1 MTTAPASASTVRRL
15 HPDDVAAVRA
25 IMEAA
30 LPVDRMP
37 GHTAADIDR
46 AIARL
51 PIDPD
56 GTAVALEGD
65 RVVGY
70 CTPRSD
76 DLTVHPDHRRRG
88 HGRRLV
94 AEARLIAAE
103 RGRTHL
109 QLHGP
114 QHLPATRAFIDA
126 LGFRYQSSLWRFE
139 LAPEVAVPEASFP
152 PDIDLRPLAPDE
164 DLDAFVGLLND
175 TFADH
180 PTPMSWTVDVIRHVN
195 SLPDFD
201 PTGIRIVTRAGRP
214 ADLVAFVRAEVGRDE
229 AGAVEGSI
237 GLVGVRTAWRG
248 RGLGR
253 ELLRW
258 AVGHLRGR
266 GAGLVHLSVEA
277 LNETATRIYRAAGF
291 VPTIEWPHYVL
302 DALPPSADRASGGA
316 SGSATGAGP
325 SR

>member
-1 MTTAPASASTVRRL
+1 MTTAPTFAYTVRRL
-15 HPDDVAAVRA
+15 QPADVAAVRA

-37 GHTAADIDR
+37 GHAAADIDR

-51 PIDPD
+51 PIDRD

-76 DLTVHPDHRRRG
+76 DLTVRPDHRRRG

-103 RGRTHL
+103 RGRAHL

-139 LAPEVAVPEASFP
+139 LAPDVAVPAASFP
-152 PDIDLRPLAPDE
+152 PDVDVRTLAPDE
-164 DLDAFVGLLND
+164 DLDVFVGLLND

-201 PTGIRIVTRAGRP
+201 PTGIRIVTPAGRP
-214 ADLVAFVRAEVGRDE
+214 TDLVAFARVEVSRDG

-237 GLVGVRTAWRG
+237 GLIGVRAAWRG

-258 AVGHLRGR
+258 SVGNLRGR
-266 GAGLVHLSVEA
+266 GAGPIHLSVEA

-291 VPTIEWPHYVL
+291 VPTIEWPHYVV
-302 DALPPSADRASGGA
+302 DALPASGDTSSGDAA
-316 SGSATGAGP
+316 SAAGAGP